1 MISSPDGHRVRAS
14 ILPTAT
20 APRESHV
27 KKGFVILLLVLAVIV
42 LVSPGLV
49 GRLAEESMDE
59 NLDWAATESPE
70 LTITSQGF
78 DRGWFSSEGQ
88 HRVELR
94 DGDMR
99 DALLLLTA
107 NSDFD
112 GLPTLI
118 INTRIDHG
126 LVPVTSMARE
136 NGTLLPGLGSA
147 VSTLRLEFEN
157 AETVDVPGTIYSE
170 VGLTG
175 ELRSNFI
182 IEPGTFSDGDETAQW
197 GDIDVLITTSP
208 STKVVGFKGT
218 LDEVAFVSPY
228 SEVTIGPLRFGGNQ
242 QRTRFGPYVGDAEFT
257 IDKITMP
264 SSWGQDSMGP
274 ISFTSTAALDD
285 DAMTARTTVLLD
297 DLPFGDFGRAR
308 IKLDVSVDDID
319 AEAVG
324 NLTRTLDGLSDYAS
338 DEEVR
343 AAVEDDLKQLLATGF
358 ELHVVQLDVALQP
371 GTLSAVLEVKV
382 DDTDPDTF
390 VWTSALLATDAS
402 MDLSVPAEL
411 MDYAISL
418 DPEIGAAVGMGFLR
432 RNQDVYEMEATFSD
446 GLLTINGAPMPVPWL
461 GGN

>member
-107 NSDFD
+107 NSDLD

-157 AETVDVPGTIYSE
+157 GETVDVPGTIYSE

-242 QRTRFGPYVGDAEFT
+242 QRTRFGPYIGDAEFT

-264 SSWGQDSMGP
+264 ASWGQDSMGP

-308 IKLDVSVDDID
+308 INMDVSVDDVD
-319 AEAVG
+319 AEAIG
-324 NLTRTLDGLSDYAS
+324 NLTRALDGLGGYAS
-338 DEEVR
+338 DDEIW
-343 AAVEDDLKQLLATGF
+343 ALMEDDFKQLLAAGF
-358 ELHVVQLDVALQP
+358 ELRVVQLDVVLQP
-371 GTLSAVLEVKV
+371 GTVSAVLNVKV

-390 VWTSALLATDAS
+390 VWTSALLALDAT

-418 DPEIGAAVGMGFLR
+418 DPQVGAAVGMGFLR
-432 RNQDVYEMEATFSD
+432 KNQDVYEMEAAFSD